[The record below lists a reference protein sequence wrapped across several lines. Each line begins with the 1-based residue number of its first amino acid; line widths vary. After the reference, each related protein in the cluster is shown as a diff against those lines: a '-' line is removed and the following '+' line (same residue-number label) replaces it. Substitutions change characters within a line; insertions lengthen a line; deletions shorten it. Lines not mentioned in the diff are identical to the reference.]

1 MLLILLITAARIMTL
16 PYERVQAPTHPF
28 DYIPVTEEA
37 TPLKRSALS
46 LCEKWCLPGV
56 ALCVIRADRTVEIA
70 VAGVRKAGRDGA
82 VQKSDLFHLGSMT
95 KAMTATMIGTL
106 VDDGFLRWDMTLGDG
121 FPEFADSMCTAYVNV
136 TLEQLLTHTSGLPR
150 YTTDQEWQS
159 IPSYS
164 GTPTQQRLAFTRT
177 LLAGTP
183 LGPAGVYRYSNAGYA
198 VAASLAERTTG
209 LSWEQLMQTRLF
221 GPLGVDAAYGWP
233 LAQSS
238 EEPWGH
244 RISGGVATPHDPTDG
259 YAVPAVLAPAG
270 DVSMCISDYARFACM
285 HLAGLEGKGGSVCSD
300 ELIQRLHQPVLEYS
314 CGWHE
319 QIIDDERTSWHRGT
333 CDTFDTYVLLQ
344 PSRDVGI
351 IAFANA
357 DGDDAAAKALFAELT
372 TLSAVYAARQAP

>member
-1 MLLILLITAARIMTL
+1 MAL
-16 PYERVQAPTHPF
+16 PYGRAQAPTHPL
-28 DYIPVTEEA
+28 DYVPVTEE
-37 TPLKRSALS
+37 TTLLKRSALS
-46 LCEKWCLPGV
+46 LCEKWNLPSV
-56 ALCVIRADRTVEIA
+56 ELCVIRADRTVEVA
-70 VAGVRKAGRDGA
+70 VAGVRKAGQDGA

-95 KAMTATMIGTL
+95 KALTATMIGTL
-106 VDDGFLRWDMTLGDG
+106 VDDGLLRWDMTLGDG
-121 FPEFADSMCTAYVNV
+121 FPEFADSIRAAYANV

-159 IPSYS
+159 IPPYS

-198 VAASLAERTTG
+198 VAAALAEHTTG
-209 LSWEQLMQTRLF
+209 LSWERLMQTRLF

-233 LAQSS
+233 LAQSP

-244 RISGGVATPHDPTDG
+244 RIGGGVITPHDPADG

-285 HLAGLEGKGGSVCSD
+285 HLAGLEGKGGAVCSN

-319 QIIDDERTSWHRGT
+319 QIIDDVPTSWHRGT

-344 PSRDVGI
+344 SSRDVGI

-357 DGDDAAAKALFAELT
+357 DGDDAAAKAVFAELT
-372 TLSAVYAARQAP
+372 RLAAVYAVRRAP